1 VSAATSRIAKHS
13 SAKVEHYTPHD
24 VIAAA
29 RSCMGGID
37 LDPASCSRANAEVV
51 HADAYF
57 SVHDD
62 GLAQEWRGR
71 VWLNPPGGTVR
82 GMSLTKIWWAKL
94 VQEWRALRV
103 TEACFLAFN
112 LEALQTTQ
120 FYGANYP
127 GAMHRRM
134 AMTDFPVC
142 FPSKRLAF
150 LYVDEGAGGRLKIGG
165 GPTHANAIAYLGRR
179 PEKFAAAFRS
189 IGAIMMPLSDSFGG
203 T

>member
-29 RSCMGGID
+29 RDCMGGID
-37 LDPASCSRANAEVV
+37 LDPASCSLANAEVV

-71 VWLNPPGGTVR
+71 VWLNPPGGTAR
-82 GMSLTKIWWAKL
+82 GMSLTKSWWAKL
-94 VQEWRALRV
+94 VEEWRALRV

-120 FYGANYP
+120 IYGSRYP
-127 GAMHRRM
+127 MGKHGRVSMPEV
-134 AMTDFPVC
+134 PVC
-142 FPSKRLAF
+142 FPSRRLAF
-150 LYVDEGAGGRLKIGG
+150 LYVEDGSSRLKVGG

-179 PEKFAAAFRS
+179 PERFIASFRS